1 MGHLSRFNFPI
12 PGRKSKPVPPPPSPL
27 NTPRTKADKILGT
40 GDVLDAT
47 PLESPRYAWE
57 TRSLSAISISVSDT
71 TTSHAGTGVAIDHG
85 VTARPSTMGK
95 NKRWEDESEVL
106 PRIFQEQT
114 QPQAPRTAHET
125 ITDASS
131 LRRRQSSSTIT
142 SYYDKTKLPLSIS
155 QQTSNSAMAK
165 GLPNKAQALLDME
178 GAYVDAAG
186 QTKKK
191 KPARLDLS
199 SLIPGR
205 SKSKFLSPRALKG
218 LVLGPDLVTK
228 SPSAISVSTGDAT
241 PPPISQR
248 AERSLRKKATKES
261 MRDVPPVPELPP
273 QHVRMPPVQEGSRHR
288 HTKST
293 VDLMNLY
300 DHYEQRTFADA
311 EAGENDMEPQAE
323 PTASYPTPPA
333 SSCGNGYLSPDASN
347 PIRIVVAGK
356 EAPPPANP
364 QDLLMGMSP
373 LSLITPP
380 PDNASVS
387 SRHTRTSKASKQTNL
402 SMTDLDLQQNS
413 MLSLSSDSE
422 DDDYAVSSKSSLAVP
437 PLSDGQPSPTSPH
450 SVSSQKST
458 ATTPQDPNR
467 PKAPKRTSFAV
478 QPQFHPIPEGSATAS
493 ALHIAPRSSSLALR
507 MAGQKPRFSLFHNT
521 TNPPILTTPTG
532 RIVPAPGASASE
544 TNIAP
549 PRASPPRQVN
559 WSAPAL
565 DRFDEF
571 PTPPTQHSRQQS
583 MTPSNREPTPP
594 LSPTSVDF
602 YLQER
607 LSRTTFDNQSIRSG
621 RSLGGGS
628 MKDAQRG
635 GTPNGHQHHDSVGSA
650 SGRFMAVTRQEE
662 MLLAALRQKRARMRE
677 DILAEL
683 EDNDADDDGAN
694 NNLQRQTTNGSSS
707 GMSRQSSRSTM
718 RTMDCAG
725 LGAPSARLQRIA
737 NQRAPSIGEHGR
749 GQILLMMDRTAMGH
763 SGTGIDTAEPSPDLD
778 GFLGFDDEINFFPA
792 IPTSVP
798 SAPRQ
803 RSSSKA
809 SLESKASSRSLSG
822 KGSLSGLTRAQFG
835 GSADSSSMGSGSRRS
850 SDKDVIEEDPRE
862 SLEDE
867 IGIPRPDSPISPDDF
882 PLPASMNSRKQVRLS
897 AVGTYRPPNIEA
909 GWWDDSG

>member
-12 PGRKSKPVPPPPSPL
+12 PGRKSKPVPPPPASPL
-27 NTPRTKADKILGT
+27 NAPRTKADKILGT
-40 GDVLDAT
+40 GDVLDDT
-47 PLESPRYAWE
+47 TLESPKYAWE

-71 TTSHAGTGVAIDHG
+71 TASHAGTGPAADKD
-85 VTARPSTMGK
+85 VTVRPSTMGK
-95 NKRWEDESEVL
+95 NKRWEEESEVL
-106 PRIFQEQT
+106 PRGFQEQIQLHT
-114 QPQAPRTAHET
+114 VRTAHET

-165 GLPNKAQALLDME
+165 GLPSKAQLLLDME
-178 GAYVDAAG
+178 GSYVDASA
-186 QTKKK
+186 QAKKK

-205 SKSKFLSPRALKG
+205 SKSKFLSPRGLKG

-228 SPSAISVSTGDAT
+228 SPSAMSVSTGDAT

-261 MRDVPPVPELPP
+261 MRDVVPPVPELPP
-273 QHVRMPPVQEGSRHR
+273 HHLRMPTVQEGSRHR

-311 EAGENDMEPQAE
+311 DGVEDGQEPQVE
-323 PTASYPTPPA
+323 PAASYPTPPA
-333 SSCGNGYLSPDASN
+333 SSCGNGYLAPDATN
-347 PIRIVVAGK
+347 PIRIVVACK
-356 EAPPPANP
+356 EAPPTTNP
-364 QDLLMGMSP
+364 HDLLMGMSP
-373 LSLITPP
+373 MSLITPP

-402 SMTDLDLQQNS
+402 SLTDLDLQQNS

-437 PLSDGQPSPTSPH
+437 PLSDGQPSPTSSH
-450 SVSSQKST
+450 SVGSQKST
-458 ATTPQDPNR
+458 ATVPQESNR
-467 PKAPKRTSFAV
+467 PKVPKRTSFAV
-478 QPQFHPIPEGSATAS
+478 QPQFHPIPEGSATAN
-493 ALHIAPRSSSLALR
+493 AMHIGPRSSSLVGR
-507 MAGQKPRFSLFHNT
+507 MAVQKPRSSLVHST
-521 TNPPILTTPTG
+521 SMSSIAYTG
-532 RIVPAPGASASE
+532 KIVPPPSALASD
-544 TNIAP
+544 TNMPP
-549 PRASPPRQVN
+549 PRGSPPRQAN
-559 WSAPAL
+559 WSAPAP
-565 DRFDEF
+565 DRFDDF
-571 PTPPTQHSRQQS
+571 PTPPAPHSRQQS
-583 MTPSNREPTPP
+583 LTPSNREPTPP

-621 RSLGGGS
+621 RSLGSGS
-628 MKDAQRG
+628 TKDVQRG
-635 GTPNGHQHHDSVGSA
+635 GTPLGHQHNDSTGSA

-683 EDNDADDDGAN
+683 EDNDADDDGG
-694 NNLQRQTTNGSSS
+694 NLRRQTTNSSS
-707 GMSRQSSRSTM
+707 AMSRQSSRSTM
-718 RTMDCAG
+718 RTMDGAG

-737 NQRAPSIGEHGR
+737 NQRVPSIDEHGR
-749 GQILLMMDRTAMGH
+749 GQILVMMDRTAMG
-763 SGTGIDTAEPSPDLD
+763 GIDTAEPSPDLD
-778 GFLGFDDEINFFPA
+778 GFLDFDNEINDFPA
-792 IPTSVP
+792 IPTSR

-809 SLESKASSRSLSG
+809 SIESKGSSRSLSG
-822 KGSLSGLTRAQFG
+822 KGSLSALTRVQFG
-835 GSADSSSMGSGSRRS
+835 STDSSSTGSGSRRG
-850 SDKDVIEEDPRE
+850 SDRDVIQEDPRE
-862 SLEDE
+862 SMEDE
-867 IGIPRPDSPISPDDF
+867 AGIPRPDSPISPDDF
-882 PLPASMNSRKQVRLS
+882 PLPASMSSRKQVRLS